1 VTVQETGVVW
11 RTGRVFDST
20 WQRGCPESFMLGT
33 GQPGSFMIGAG
44 VKTMDTAV
52 VVIDIVSARGSG

>member
-1 VTVQETGVVW
+1 MVW